1 MHLWKAPYWLCQ
13 YGLLHFRH
21 FARLLRQ
28 RRHAGVGNALNSH
41 QTDENDSFWGALFR
55 YRSIRAFDALFRY
68 RSIRAF
74 DALFRYR
81 SIRALAPAMCSFHC
95 AHTPTQPGYCPL
107 GNTPCPFLGW
117 LRRQS
122 DRSKVFVEF
131 MHISHKYIHFVT
143 NVLKYARFERCHRSF
158 SLDVQGYT

>member
-1 MHLWKAPYWLCQ
+1 MPCYRSIWICYRSFLGCYWAFFGGRAYFARRSIRHRNALLPAAIRALCRPISLSLNTGSVSPYFAIAQ
-13 YGLLHFRH
+13 YGLC
-21 FARLLRQ
+21 
-28 RRHAGVGNALNSH
+28 
-41 QTDENDSFWGALFR
+41 
-55 YRSIRAFDALFRY
+55 I
-68 RSIRAF
+68 
-74 DALFRYR
+74 ALFRYR